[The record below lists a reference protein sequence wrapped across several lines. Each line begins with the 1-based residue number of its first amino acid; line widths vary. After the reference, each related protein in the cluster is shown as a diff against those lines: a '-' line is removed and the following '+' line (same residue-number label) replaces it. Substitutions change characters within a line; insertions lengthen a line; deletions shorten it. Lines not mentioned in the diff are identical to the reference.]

1 MQEISNL
8 PPYFSRISIFI
19 AFSYAVLFDRYLIR
33 EIGLSSIGVAMALIA
48 IFLAYSLSQF
58 LTDAASGLFK
68 AAEVAHLTFFK
79 SLIALEV
86 LLPLALYFGLIIG
99 FGRLNTH
106 TEIIAMHACGMSR
119 NRMHRPLILLS
130 ILLATAVGTL
140 SIVVRPWA
148 YDAMYELRAQAK
160 ATSELG
166 RIRSQ
171 RFYLFEEENRAVYV
185 EDIGRNGKEL
195 VGIFIRNREANDVE
209 VITSS
214 TGRLEPFVTD
224 TRHRLVLNDA
234 SIYKSTAD
242 ASDFFGRFDTL
253 TIFLNAERSVA
264 RDYREKAET
273 TSALSLS
280 KQAHDRAEFQWRL
293 STPVSTVLLA
303 LAALRLVDTKP
314 REGRYTRI
322 PIAIGVYAVY
332 YNLLGV
338 GRTWVEPEALPNIWW
353 VPALLAC
360 VIAMFSIRPPARRR
374 R

>member
-1 MQEISNL
+1 M
-8 PPYFSRISIFI
+8 
-19 AFSYAVLFDRYLIR
+19 LFDRYLIR
-33 EIGLSSIGVAMALIA
+33 EISLSSVAVAMAIIA

-86 LLPLALYFGLIIG
+86 LLPLAFYFGLIVG
-99 FGRLNTH
+99 FGRLNNH
-106 TEIIAMHACGMSR
+106 TEIIAMHASGVSR
-119 NRMHRPLILLS
+119 NRLHRPLILLS

-160 ATSELG
+160 ATSELS

-171 RFYLFEEENRAVYV
+171 RFYLFEEENRAIYI
-185 EDIGRNGKEL
+185 EDIGKNGKEL
-195 VGIFIRNREANDVE
+195 AGIFIRNREANDVE

-214 TGRLEPFVTD
+214 TGRLETFVTD

-242 ASDFFGRFDTL
+242 ASDFYGRFDTL

-264 RDYREKAET
+264 RDYRAKAET
-273 TSALSLS
+273 TSALSIS
-280 KQAHDRAEFQWRL
+280 KLAYDRAEFQWRL
-293 STPVSTVLLA
+293 STPVSTFLLA
-303 LAALRLVDTKP
+303 LTALRLVDSKP

-322 PIAIGVYAVY
+322 PVAIGIYAVY

-338 GRTWVEPEALPNIWW
+338 GRTWVEHETLPSIWW

-360 VIAMFSIRPPARRR
+360 AIVMMSVRPHASRRR
-374 R
+374 